1 MVEAE
6 NSYSYDLKKQLLEDL
21 KLLNK
26 SEQEEVFRILKLN
39 DGIYSE
45 NSNGIFFDVTK
56 LSDSLLKKLL
66 QFIEFS
72 KNNRKEFENREEE
85 EKKAQDIIN
94 SSILEDIINSASSS
108 A

>member
-1 MVEAE
+1 MVEVE
-6 NSYSYDLKKQLLEDL
+6 DIYSYDSRKQLLEDL
-21 KLLNK
+21 KVLNK

-56 LSDSLLKKLL
+56 LSDSLFEKLL
-66 QFIEFS
+66 QFVEFC

-94 SSILEDIINSASSS
+94 SSILIDTVDT
-108 A
+108 

>member
-1 MVEAE
+1 MVDD
-6 NSYSYDLKKQLLEDL
+6 YDSRKQLLEDL
-21 KLLNK
+21 KMLNK

-45 NSNGIFFDVTK
+45 NSNGIFFDLTK
-56 LSDSLLKKLL
+56 LTNDLFEKLL
-66 QFIEFS
+66 QFVEFC

-94 SSILEDIINSASSS
+94 SSILEDTSSGSA
-108 A
+108 